1 MGRDGGDANGMS
13 FAMNAVVFGRDQELA
28 DLRQRLRERRWLV
41 LFGASGMGKTHLLRT
56 VLPEFPGALYCSPA
70 PSRDAVFAALAGCL
84 RARGGGSAC
93 ALRGRV
99 RSVLMAQPGRH
110 VIVLDHLRRP
120 SAVFAAALQDLCRLT
135 DTPLI
140 VLSRSPHMEDLG
152 GLYACFPDR
161 DDRLQLGPLAPTDAE
176 AMAAWLQLEEPLD
189 AINVEAFR
197 RQAVAA
203 AGGNPGVLRHLWS
216 LAAEPRYRSRGH
228 ILFSPLYIDHRLG
241 ATPWRAARA

>member
-1 MGRDGGDANGMS
+1 MNG
-13 FAMNAVVFGRDQELA
+13 VVFGRDQELA
-28 DLRQRLRERRWLV
+28 DLRQRLRERRWML

-56 VLPEFPGALYCSPA
+56 VLPEFPGALYCPQA
-70 PSRDAVFAALAGCL
+70 PSRDAVFAALGGRL
-84 RARGGGSAC
+84 RARGGGSAS

-99 RSVLMAQPGRH
+99 RSALMTQSGRH

-120 SAVFAAALQDLCRLT
+120 SMVFAAAIQDLCRLT
-135 DTPLI
+135 DTSLV
-140 VLSRSPHMEDLG
+140 VLSRSAHMEDLG

-161 DDRLQLGPLAPTDAE
+161 DDRLQLGPLAPRDAE
-176 AMAAWLQLEEPLD
+176 AMAAWLQREEPLD
-189 AINVEAFR
+189 AINLETFR

-216 LAAEPRYRSRGH
+216 LAAEPRYHSRGH

-241 ATPWRAARA
+241 AAPWHAARD